1 MYCGNTNHSKYA
13 KCYLVII
20 IIAVTFCSTFVNY
33 AKFAYAE
40 EPENN
45 LQQELENKVED
56 YLNNIDFSELE
67 QYFNENADYY
77 YNIFGISDYKE
88 FLIELISGNIL
99 TDFNSVFDF
108 IAVNIKEN
116 LSLFLSP
123 LLLILVISLIC
134 VVFKSIRPKAA
145 RSSVSEVIFFI
156 CFSAIICILTI
167 IVGNMFSTVKIII
180 SRMQNQMNAIFPILL
195 FLMNAAGG
203 SISVK
208 AFQPIVLLLSNSI
221 SNIFVNVLLPIVVI
235 VFVLAMVGNL
245 SPNSKLNGLTDFFKS
260 AFKWI
265 IGIVFTVYMAF
276 MGIQGITAS
285 SADGI
290 SIRTAKFAIK
300 NYIPMLGGYISDG
313 FEVARVGASI
323 IKNAVGFSGIIL
335 ILTTVLSPIIIIAIL
350 QLSLKLVAG
359 IVEPLSESRTG
370 GLLIAASKS
379 ISMLVTIIIGVA
391 MMYFV
396 IVFLLMC
403 SVSGAI

>member
-1 MYCGNTNHSKYA
+1 MK
-13 KCYLVII
+13 
-20 IIAVTFCSTFVNY
+20 
-33 AKFAYAE
+33 
-40 EPENN
+40 
-45 LQQELENKVED
+45 
-56 YLNNIDFSELE
+56 
-67 QYFNENADYY
+67 
-77 YNIFGISDYKE
+77 
-88 FLIELISGNIL
+88 
-99 TDFNSVFDF
+99 
-108 IAVNIKEN
+108 
-116 LSLFLSP
+116 
-123 LLLILVISLIC
+123 LL
-134 VVFKSIRPKAA
+134 
-145 RSSVSEVIFFI
+145 
-156 CFSAIICILTI
+156 
-167 IVGNMFSTVKIII
+167 
-180 SRMQNQMNAIFPILL
+180 FPILL

-245 SPNSKLNGLTDFFKS
+245 SPNSKLSGLTDFFKS

-265 IGIVFTVYMAF
+265 IGVVFTVYMAF

-335 ILTTVLSPIIIIAIL
+335 ILVTVLSPIIIIAIL
-350 QLSLKLVAG
+350 QLALKLVAG

-396 IVFLLMC
+396 IVFLFMC